1 MYFAVLR
8 SLVFW
13 LLLVTHS
20 RALIIF
26 AKKGVLNNIY
36 KSSSP
41 SCVLVAWLWDL
52 NSLPVFTFPEM
63 RTWTASRLLF
73 NFA

>member
-1 MYFAVLR
+1 MYFVVLR

-13 LLLVTHS
+13 LLLVIHS
-20 RALIIF
+20 CALIIF
-26 AKKGVLNNIY
+26 AKKGVLDNIY
-36 KSSSP
+36 KSSPP
-41 SCVLVAWLWDL
+41 SCVLVSWLSDL
-52 NSLPVFTFPEM
+52 NSLPVFTFPGM